1 MRHLEFS
8 PGAVYYRRGK
18 RTKCLRPGGSF
29 DMTEEEKKRAMLLG
43 LGFDNDDGKKRI
55 TNGDNFCLVGGSEET
70 HERMTETV
78 IKFNEKLSRRGKDL
92 HELSSEEFHDLMREA
107 SER

>member
-1 MRHLEFS
+1 MEILL
-8 PGAVYYRRGK
+8 RRAYINVADGS
-18 RTKCLRPGGSF
+18 RPPPRGENTRIM
-29 DMTEEEKKRAMLLG
+29 DEEEKRRAMLLG
-43 LGFDNDDGKKRI
+43 LGFDNSDGKKRI

-92 HELSSEEFHDLMREA
+92 NEISPEEFHDLMREA
-107 SER
+107 SEH

>member
-1 MRHLEFS
+1 MPRRLRCLEIS
-8 PGAVYYRRGK
+8 GEAVYYM
-18 RTKCLRPGGSF
+18 TGGI

-43 LGFDNDDGKKRI
+43 LGFDNEDGKKRI

-92 HELSSEEFHDLMREA
+92 KELSSEEFHDLMREA
-107 SER
+107 SES

>member
-1 MRHLEFS
+1 M
-8 PGAVYYRRGK
+8 
-18 RTKCLRPGGSF
+18 
-29 DMTEEEKKRAMLLG
+29 DEEEKRRSMLLG
-43 LGFDNDDGKKRI
+43 LGFDNSDGKKRI

-92 HELSSEEFHDLMREA
+92 QDLSGEEFTDMMREA
-107 SER
+107 S

>member
-1 MRHLEFS
+1 MPS
-8 PGAVYYRRGK
+8 
-18 RTKCLRPGGSF
+18 GGIR
-29 DMTEEEKKRAMLLG
+29 DMTDEEKRRAMLLG

-92 HELSSEEFHDLMREA
+92 HELSGEEFRDLMREA
-107 SER
+107 SEH